1 MYFLYIRIANSTL
14 DLSWVLA
21 EMGERVK
28 IYEAAEFNTV
38 YPVSEEYDK
47 LDAFLSEHHFDC
59 LISYLFVPE
68 ISDICQKR
76 GLPYIGWIYD
86 SPLFTLFHPSV
97 KNPCNYLFIFDRAE
111 YEHIKPLGIPH
122 LYYLPLGV
130 NLTRTGALN
139 ITAEDEAAYSCDISF
154 IRKLYVD
161 NSYNR
166 FIHQFPTDVSTE
178 FKLYLLE
185 NLCNW
190 RRQKPWPRI
199 SSRTS
204 DYISQTFGDAV
215 LNHGYMD
222 LDLFLGITFLSK
234 KLAEMDRITVLNTLA
249 EHFRVDL
256 YTTSDTG
263 FLKNVQVHPSVSY
276 YSAMNKVFYLSRINL
291 NISQPSIE
299 TGLPQRIL
307 DIMGSGGFCLSNYQE
322 EIDDYFVIGR
332 DIEVFHDLDELKEKT
347 AYYLSHE
354 EERLRISVNGYQR
367 IRENF
372 SYPHQLGK
380 ILKIVKE
387 ELT

>member
-1 MYFLYIRIANSTL
+1 
-14 DLSWVLA
+14 
-21 EMGERVK
+21 
-28 IYEAAEFNTV
+28 
-38 YPVSEEYDK
+38 
-47 LDAFLSEHHFDC
+47 
-59 LISYLFVPE
+59 
-68 ISDICQKR
+68 
-76 GLPYIGWIYD
+76 
-86 SPLFTLFHPSV
+86 
-97 KNPCNYLFIFDRAE
+97 
-111 YEHIKPLGIPH
+111 
-122 LYYLPLGV
+122 
-130 NLTRTGALN
+130 
-139 ITAEDEAAYSCDISF
+139 
-154 IRKLYVD
+154 
-161 NSYNR
+161 
-166 FIHQFPTDVSTE
+166 
-178 FKLYLLE
+178 
-185 NLCNW
+185 
-190 RRQKPWPRI
+190 
-199 SSRTS
+199 
-204 DYISQTFGDAV
+204 
-215 LNHGYMD
+215 MD

-276 YSAMNKVFYLSRINL
+276 YSAMNKVFYYEEMPKVFKQSRINL